1 MRKVKRLLF
10 LLAFL
15 PVAAFAQEEFEVIRG
30 NCLPDISD
38 DTPAAGN
45 RVGAVRQKLPAINTN
60 WNPEKTYRQM
70 VILIDYVDS
79 VFSCENPKAFF
90 EKILNEPGYNEGNG
104 PGCAADYFRSQ
115 SNGMLNLQFDV
126 FGPVKVSQKAQPY
139 ENPTSSTKNYAD
151 NALYEAA
158 NKVLLENPTLDYSV
172 YDWNGNGYIN
182 QVIFVCASFSGNTSS
197 PYFNTNGFLWPNTS
211 SISTITTPDGLKISN
226 YSACAELWPT
236 KTPRS
241 CGFST
246 ICHEFSHSLGLPDI
260 YPTNSS
266 AGYSV
271 CDEWD
276 LMDGGNMT
284 NWGWCPPNYSALE
297 KQLLGWKTPTE
308 LTESTSVTGM
318 KPVSEGGETFIIR
331 NSAYPNE
338 FYLLEN
344 RQQTGW
350 DYGIPGKGLLIIH
363 VDYDEKSWGMN
374 EVNDFMTNDRYS
386 LVSADGKTYTDW
398 NPRQDAGSTDGYTMD
413 GRLRSRYLSGSA
425 YPYTN
430 TESLVVN
437 RALTNT
443 SEPPAM
449 LFHDNAEGIMLM
461 SKPITNIQMAEDGTI
476 SFDFLG
482 GTTAVEGISTVK
494 AATETIW
501 YDLNGRRLSSPPVNP
516 GIYIVRYTDGTTRK
530 IKI

>member
-1 MRKVKRLLF
+1 MKRLVTICLCVT
-10 LLAFL
+10 LAVCAAKAQRRISCTGHGERMETRGASGRSISECITEWDANRVYRQPVVLITFQDL
-15 PVAAFAQEEFEVIRG
+15 DFSMDDPVAYY
-30 NCLPDISD
+30 
-38 DTPAAGN
+38 N
-45 RVGAVRQKLPAINTN
+45 RV
-60 WNPEKTYRQM
+60 
-70 VILIDYVDS
+70 
-79 VFSCENPKAFF
+79 
-90 EKILNEPGYNEGNG
+90 LNEKGYNEGVG
-104 PGCAADYFRSQ
+104 KGCAADYFREQ
-115 SNGMLNLQFDV
+115 SGGLFNLQFDIY
-126 FGPVKVSQKAQPY
+126 GPIKVDTKAQDKTVPD
-139 ENPTSSTKNYAD
+139 NYGEYTME
-151 NALYEAA
+151 NALEQLRATC
-158 NKVLLENPTLDYSV
+158 KTDFSI
-172 YDWNGNGYIN
+172 YDWNGDGEVNQILFICAGY
-182 QVIFVCASFSGNTSS
+182 SGTEVRYYVFPNSKLTSEMAPGNLPIS
-197 PYFNTNGFLWPNTS
+197 ML
-211 SISTITTPDGLKISN
+211 SIS
-226 YSACAELWPT
+226 CELW
-236 KTPRS
+236 KD
-241 CGFST
+241 GST
-246 ICHEFSHSLGLPDI
+246 YGIGTLVHEFSHCLGLPDL
-260 YPTNSS
+260 YPINHYDSRFS
-266 AGYSV
+266 MV
-271 CDEWD
+271 DEWD

-461 SKPITNIQMAEDGTI
+461 SKPITNIQMDENGYI
-476 SFDFLG
+476 SFDFMMDATGIEDVKDGQCTMYDGQWRMDNDGWYTLDG
-482 GTTAVEGISTVK
+482 RPLSGKPTQRGMYVHEGKV
-494 AATETIW
+494 
-501 YDLNGRRLSSPPVNP
+501 VMQ
-516 GIYIVRYTDGTTRK
+516 
-530 IKI
+530 